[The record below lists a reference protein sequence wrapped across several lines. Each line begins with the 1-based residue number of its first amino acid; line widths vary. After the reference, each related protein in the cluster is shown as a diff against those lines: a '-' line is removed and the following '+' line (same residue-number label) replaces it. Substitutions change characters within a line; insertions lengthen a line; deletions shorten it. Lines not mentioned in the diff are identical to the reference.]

1 MEIKTIIYG
10 EEGLAKMEEY
20 KAMSPD
26 IQRYLFYRNEIHGFM
41 TSNRKETDT
50 HIYWCNSN
58 RVPRFE
64 NNRLFYLNSNK
75 AGITFDKEKK
85 TISIWFGCSIQ
96 TLQST
101 VILNDVIR
109 FFKLDWFNHMSHS
122 LKTLL
127 NKTMLQN
134 MIKGKLTNPRDY
146 VKAYLKTSP
155 YKNLDLSPEL
165 FYKTFMENNHNSP
178 KGLKKYILYVT
189 NPNEGL
195 EHVAKQNST
204 MYNGQ
209 LEDLFSQAEML
220 DRKVNLKWSE
230 TRMKEVHAE
239 WTRELMGMAIKSI
252 EPVDYNYPEIETPE
266 GISLIRTNLE
276 LFEEGTVMH
285 HCVYTNY
292 EREVRNKN
300 YYVFRYD
307 REGVR
312 ATAGVRVIGP
322 GVIRLDQ
329 MYAIRNTSVDEK
341 HKEYVLSWLYSEKPQ
356 ELFKHG
362 EQHKSVHNLHF

>member
-1 MEIKTIIYG
+1 MEIKTIIHG
-10 EEGLAKMEEY
+10 EQSLAKMEEY
-20 KAMSPD
+20 KAMPVEV
-26 IQRYLFYRNEIHGFM
+26 QRYLFYKGEIYGFS
-41 TSNRKETDT
+41 TTNRKETDT
-50 HIYWCNSN
+50 HVYWCNSN

-75 AGITFDKEKK
+75 AGVSFDKEKK
-85 TISIWFGCSIQ
+85 TIKIWFGNSIQ
-96 TLQST
+96 
-101 VILNDVIR
+101 ILEGTILPDIIQ
-109 FFKLDWFNHMSHS
+109 FFKLDWFNALSHA

-134 MIKGKLTNPRDY
+134 MIKGKITNPRDY

-155 YKNLDLSPEL
+155 YKNLDISPEL
-165 FYKTFMENNHNSP
+165 FYKTFTVDEFNSP
-178 KGLKKYILYVT
+178 KGLRKYILYAT

-195 EHVAKQNST
+195 EHVAKQRT
-204 MYNGQ
+204 TRYNGE
-209 LEDLFSQAEML
+209 LEDLFTQAEML

-252 EPVDYNYPEIETPE
+252 QPVDYNYPEIETPE
-266 GISLIRTNLE
+266 GISLIKSNIE
-276 LFEEGTVMH
+276 LFEEGTTMK

-292 EREVRNKN
+292 ERSVRNKN

-312 ATAGVRVIGP
+312 ATAGVRIVGINH
-322 GVIRLDQ
+322 VVLDQ
-329 MYAIRNTSVDEK
+329 MYSIRNTSVDQK
-341 HKEYVLSWLYSEKPQ
+341 HKDYFISWLCSDKSKG
-356 ELFKHG
+356 LFIPNK
-362 EQHKSVHNLHF
+362 QHEILENYI

>member
-1 MEIKTIIYG
+1 MEIKTVITG
-10 EEGLAKMEEY
+10 QLTLEKMEEY
-20 KAMSPD
+20 KAMPVEM
-26 IQRYLFYRNEIHGFM
+26 QRYLFYKGEIYAFST
-41 TSNRKETDT
+41 TSRKETDT

-58 RVPRFE
+58 RQPRFE

-75 AGITFDKEKK
+75 AGVSFDKEKK
-85 TISIWFGCSIQ
+85 TIKIWFGNSIQ
-96 TLQST
+96 LLEGT
-101 VILNDVIR
+101 ILPDIIN
-109 FFKLDWFNHMSHS
+109 FFKLDWFSAMSYS
-122 LKTLL
+122 LRTLL

-134 MIKGKLTNPRDY
+134 MIKGKITNPRDY

-165 FYKTFMENNHNSP
+165 FYKTFMENEFNSP
-178 KGLKKYILYVT
+178 KGFKKYILYTT

-195 EHVAKQNST
+195 EHVAKQRTT
-204 MYNGQ
+204 MYNGE

-252 EPVDYNYPEIETPE
+252 QPVDYNYPEIETPE
-266 GISLIRTNLE
+266 GISLIKSNIE
-276 LFEEGTVMH
+276 LFEEGTTMK

-292 EREVRNKN
+292 ERSVRNKT

-312 ATAGVRVIGP
+312 ATVGVKMHEYYPVI
-322 GVIRLDQ
+322 DQ
-329 MYAIRNTSVDEK
+329 MYGPRNTQIDQE
-341 HKEYVLSWLYSEKPQ
+341 HKNYVQQWLKSEYGKNSLFINQHVLAC
-356 ELFKHG
+356 
-362 EQHKSVHNLHF
+362 

>member
-1 MEIKTIIYG
+1 MEIKTVITG
-10 EEGLAKMEEY
+10 QLTLEKMEEY

-26 IQRYLFYRNEIHGFM
+26 VQRYLFYKGEIYGFS
-41 TSNRKETDT
+41 TTNRKETDT

-75 AGITFDKEKK
+75 AGVSFDKEKK
-85 TISIWFGCSIQ
+85 TIKIWFGNSIQ
-96 TLQST
+96 MLEGT
-101 VILNDVIR
+101 ILPDIIN
-109 FFKLDWFNHMSHS
+109 FFKLDWFDALSYA

-134 MIKGKLTNPRDY
+134 MIKGKITNPRDY
-146 VKAYLKTSP
+146 IKAYLKTSP

-165 FYKTFMENNHNSP
+165 FYKTFTNEPNSP
-178 KGLKKYILYVT
+178 KAYRRYILHAS
-189 NPNEGL
+189 NPIEAL
-195 EHVAKQNST
+195 EFIEKQRNTIYNS
-204 MYNGQ
+204 Q

-230 TRMKEVHAE
+230 ARMKEVHAE

-252 EPVDYNYPEIETPE
+252 QPVDYNYPEIETPE
-266 GISLIRTNLE
+266 GISLIKSNVE

-292 EREVRNKN
+292 ERRVRDKT
-300 YYVFRYD
+300 YYVFKYD

-312 ATAGVRVIGP
+312 ATVGVRMHDYYPVI
-322 GVIRLDQ
+322 DQ
-329 MYAIRNTSVDEK
+329 MYGPRNTQIDQE
-341 HKEYVLSWLYSEKPQ
+341 HKNYVQQWLKSEYGKNSLFINQHVLAC
-356 ELFKHG
+356 
-362 EQHKSVHNLHF
+362 